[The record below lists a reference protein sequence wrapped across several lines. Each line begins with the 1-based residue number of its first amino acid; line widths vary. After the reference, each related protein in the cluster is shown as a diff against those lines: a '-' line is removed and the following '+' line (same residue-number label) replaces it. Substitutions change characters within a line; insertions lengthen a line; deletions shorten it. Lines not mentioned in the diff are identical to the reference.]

1 MQRFLLL
8 ALALVALS
16 GCGVSSDGQ
25 VTEPTVAPTVVP
37 TGASTV
43 VPTDAPTVVPT
54 VVPTDAPTV
63 VPTVVPTDAP
73 PVAPTVVPSVAP
85 TVVPTGASTVVPTT
99 VVPTVMPTDAPT
111 VVPTVAPTVAKAPAT
126 TSALSALSALP
137 KAAQQGYITLITF
150 KAIAMFME
158 NPVRPELPPL
168 DADMWQGLH
177 RVIGAI
183 LTSAS
188 NYLDSE
194 APDPVLREAWGQ
206 ARATRE
212 GLLNSY
218 NHWVS
223 TSATTADLSKE
234 LGPIHGQLDQVLD
247 TAEGALVERY
257 GGSTAA
263 FRQLRQEM
271 LQRYVDQLSTI
282 PFQSSH

>member
-25 VTEPTVAPTVVP
+25 VTMPTVAPTVVP
-37 TGASTV
+37 TV
-43 VPTDAPTVVPT
+43 APTVAPT

-63 VPTVVPTDAP
+63 VPTV
-73 PVAPTVVPSVAP
+73 AP
-85 TVVPTGASTVVPTT
+85 TVVPT
-99 VVPTVMPTDAPT
+99 D
-111 VVPTVAPTVAKAPAT
+111 APTVAKAPAT
-126 TSALSALSALP
+126 ASALSALSALP
-137 KAAQQGYITLITF
+137 KAAQQGYITLITL

-168 DADMWQGLH
+168 DADKWQMLH
-177 RVIGAI
+177 GAIGAI
-183 LTSAS
+183 MRSAS

-212 GLLNSY
+212 SLLNSY

-223 TSATTADLSKE
+223 TSATTVDLSKE
-234 LGPIHGQLDQVLD
+234 LGPIQGQLDQALD

-271 LQRYVDQLSTI
+271 LQRAVDHYSTI
-282 PFQSSH
+282 PFQSGH